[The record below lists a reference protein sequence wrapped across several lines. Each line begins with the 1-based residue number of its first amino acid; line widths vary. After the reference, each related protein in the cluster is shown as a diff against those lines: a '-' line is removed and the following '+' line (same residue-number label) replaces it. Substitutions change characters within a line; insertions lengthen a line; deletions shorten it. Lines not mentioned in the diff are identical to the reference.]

1 MTDLEDILARAWTRV
16 EGCRVVAIAGMD
28 GLLIERHPSPSDE
41 PVVYTGPQAE
51 ALEHLVADLT
61 TLFGVTSGAMSSE
74 LGTPVTELIALGE
87 NGGYYARRIDA
98 ELFCLLIAGAGSD
111 LENVRREGE
120 SLSRELSVAF
130 A

>member
-41 PVVYTGPQAE
+41 PAMYTGPSA
-51 ALEHLVADLT
+51 ATLEHLVADLT
-61 TLFGVTSGAMSSE
+61 SLFGVTSGTMSSE
-74 LGTPVTELIALGE
+74 LGSPVAELIALGE

-98 ELFCLLIAGAGSD
+98 ELFCLLIAGAGSE
-111 LENVRREGE
+111 LENVRREGA
-120 SLSRELSVAF
+120 SLARELSVAF

>member
-28 GLLIERHPSPSDE
+28 GLLIERHPNPSDE
-41 PVVYTGPQAE
+41 PAVYTGPQTE

-61 TLFGVTSGAMSSE
+61 TLFGVTAGAMSTE
-74 LGTPVTELIALGE
+74 LGAPIAELIALGD

-98 ELFCLLIAGAGSD
+98 ELFCLLVAGAGAE
-111 LENVRREGE
+111 LENVRREAE
-120 SLSRELSVAF
+120 ALARELSVAF